1 MTVRHDQMTVGCDHM
16 TVSCDQMTVGMGY
29 YYLSHIWTDFEN
41 SKAIDLV
48 WVTDKEIK
56 LVHAMTNSCMVP
68 N

>member
-41 SKAIDLV
+41 SKAVDFV
-48 WVTDKEIK
+48 WIVYEETK
-56 LVHAMTNSCMVP
+56 
-68 N
+68 